1 MCQQLLKRKTCN
13 SKAVATSRL
22 VSARFIILH
31 IPRPDRPAPPHGK
44 QAWGWHIRTVRQA
57 RNINPRQAAKEIGVA
72 RQTLY
77 GWESGDTVPKVMFVP
92 DIIKFLGY
100 IPICFSPYQATLGAC
115 FRASRELRGL
125 RITDLAVLAGLG
137 FKQVWNVE
145 NDKGAKLSRDK
156 IERAL
161 SIPVR
166 HLFSRSQLR
175 HRI

>member
-1 MCQQLLKRKTCN
+1 MCQQLSKRKTCN
-13 SKAVATSRL
+13 SKAVDIYGI
-22 VSARFIILH
+22 VSARYLRVN

-57 RNINPRQAAKEIGVA
+57 RNIDPRQAAKEIGIA

-92 DIIKFLGY
+92 GIIRFIGY

-125 RITDLAVLAGLG
+125 RITDLAGLAGLG

-145 NDKGAKLSRDK
+145 NDKGAKLSQDK

-166 HLFSRSQLR
+166 QLFSRSQLR
-175 HRI
+175 SPI